1 MKKYRTFTE
10 EFKRS
15 LIAQVD
21 SGAVT
26 KTAAAREN
34 NLSPSLLDR
43 WQRQIHDGSFRHRPT
58 VREKQLERELDRYKK
73 KVGELTV
80 QVDLLKKISD
90 FSASMRRSNGY
101 VVTGGNTAASGR
113 PAK

>member
-1 MKKYRTFTE
+1 MKKYRTFSE

-15 LIAQVD
+15 LIAQID

-26 KTAAAREN
+26 KTTAAREN

-43 WQRQIHDGSFRHRPT
+43 WQRQIHEGSLRHRPT
-58 VREKQLERELDRYKK
+58 AREKQLERELDRYKR

-80 QVDLLKKISD
+80 QIDLLKKIND
-90 FSASMRRSNGY
+90 YSASLRRSNGY

-113 PAK
+113 PVK